1 MILAIDQGSS
11 ATKAC
16 LFEPPG
22 VLVSAASVPV
32 SRLHES
38 DGAITQDPRELVE
51 SCRTAIRQALREGGT
66 AAGQLDGVALANQ
79 GESFL
84 LFDAKGQPATPAIS
98 WQDTRC
104 GGVIARLRR
113 ESRAADIKRC
123 TGLPLHAEFTAPKLA
138 YQISRM
144 PSAEGLRAGT
154 LDTWLINQ
162 LDPRHPFVTDRATA
176 SRTLLIGLAD
186 GDWNGELLECFRIPR
201 EILPAIVPC
210 DAPGATLEL
219 DGAELPL
226 LASGYDMGLALLGHG
241 CLQSGETKATFGTC
255 LGVMSATG
263 RDPATVD
270 GLLTAIAYGR
280 QGYHAFALD
289 GEIAAAGG
297 LIDWAIRL
305 GIARSAKQL
314 SQLAASVSDA
324 GGVIIVPAIHG
335 LGAPYWRDDVSGTIR
350 GLTAATGPAE
360 LSRAVFDAIA
370 WSLRDVLQA
379 LREAGFSCTEIRADG
394 GLVNSATL
402 LQLCADV
409 TQARI
414 VVTGQAEATA
424 FGAAALAMLATG
436 KADEKNIRAA
446 AMGTRYFDP
455 GGPAS
460 PEAAS
465 RWEAALNEA
474 LSGTKREDDEQ
485 SRPAH

>member
-1 MILAIDQGSS
+1 MIIAIDQGSS
-11 ATKAC
+11 TTKAC
-16 LFEPPG
+16 LYEPPG

-38 DGAITQDPRELVE
+38 GGTVTQDPHELVE
-51 SCRTAIRQALREGGT
+51 SCRTAVRHALRYAGT
-66 AAGQLDGVALANQ
+66 AAEQLDGVALANQ

-84 LFDAKGQPATPAIS
+84 LFDARGQPVTPVIS

-104 GGVIARLRR
+104 GDVIARRRR
-113 ESRAADIKRC
+113 ESRAADIERC

-138 YQISRM
+138 YQLSLL
-144 PSAEGLRAGT
+144 PSAGALRAGT

-162 LDPRHPFVTDRATA
+162 LDPRHPFITDRATA

-186 GDWNGELLECFRIPR
+186 TDWNSELLECFRIPL
-201 EILPAIVPC
+201 ELLPTIVPC

-219 DGAELPL
+219 DGTDLPL

-263 RDPATVD
+263 RDLVTVN

-289 GEIAAAGG
+289 GEIAAAGA
-297 LIDWAIRL
+297 LIEWATRL
-305 GIARSAKQL
+305 GIAASAEQL
-314 SQLAASVSDA
+314 GQLAASVPDA
-324 GGVIIVPAIHG
+324 GGVVVVPAIHG
-335 LGAPYWRDDVSGTIR
+335 LGAPYWRDDVSGAIR

-360 LSRAVFDAIA
+360 LSRAVLEAIA

-379 LREAGFSCTEIRADG
+379 LREAGFSCAEVRADG

-402 LQLCADV
+402 MQLCADIA
-409 TQARI
+409 QARI

-436 KADEKNIRAA
+436 EADENDVRAA
-446 AMGTRYFDP
+446 ATGTRYFDP
-455 GGPAS
+455 GGPPS
-460 PEAAS
+460 PWAAH
-465 RWEAALNEA
+465 RWETARNEA
-474 LSGTKREDDEQ
+474 LSSNIEG
-485 SRPAH
+485 SR